1 MSDVRLYVHTVWG
14 VKNRNSTLVE
24 TKREELF
31 SHIRDNVKEINI
43 EILTINGHT
52 DHVHCLIRL
61 KARQSIADTMQLIKG
76 EAAWWAN
83 KVQLFEERLIWAR
96 SYYARSVDENN
107 IHIVSGIS
115 ITSTNTKILPIAVGK
130 QR

>member
-1 MSDVRLYVHTVWG
+1 MSDVRLYAHTLWG
-14 VKNRNSTLVE
+14 VKNRNSSLVE

-31 SHIRDNVKEINI
+31 SHIRDNVKDINI

-52 DHVHCLIRL
+52 DHVHCLIKL

-83 KVQLFEERLIWAR
+83 KVQLFEERLVWAR